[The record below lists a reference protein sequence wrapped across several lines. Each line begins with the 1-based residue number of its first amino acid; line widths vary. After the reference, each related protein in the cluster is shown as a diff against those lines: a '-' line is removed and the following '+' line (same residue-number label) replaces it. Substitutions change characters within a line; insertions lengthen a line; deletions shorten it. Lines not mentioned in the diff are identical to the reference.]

1 MLCGFI
7 IGSSAEAT
15 DSWTWT
21 SCPGVRASCGFSCEC
36 VLLAAPF
43 ALNHVSHL
51 ISHLISH
58 PFYHPPAS
66 FCLLLLP
73 SPAPPPSL
81 SLLPLI
87 AVRLSHFAPPPRS
100 RVRWLQTADFLSLPQ
115 LCWIMQQP
123 CKRIQR
129 TAEGRARLIRG
140 QDPLLLGWGQCRLCM
155 GSALKISANFQIRYR
170 FFIHY
175 VSEKRK
181 KATL

>member
-51 ISHLISH
+51 ISHLISY

-87 AVRLSHFAPPPRS
+87 AVRLSHFAPAQSKVTPDRRLPLSPTAMLNNAAALQKDPAHS
-100 RVRWLQTADFLSLPQ
+100 RGTS
-115 LCWIMQQP
+115 
-123 CKRIQR
+123 
-129 TAEGRARLIRG
+129 
-140 QDPLLLGWGQCRLCM
+140 
-155 GSALKISANFQIRYR
+155 QID
-170 FFIHY
+170 
-175 VSEKRK
+175 
-181 KATL
+181 